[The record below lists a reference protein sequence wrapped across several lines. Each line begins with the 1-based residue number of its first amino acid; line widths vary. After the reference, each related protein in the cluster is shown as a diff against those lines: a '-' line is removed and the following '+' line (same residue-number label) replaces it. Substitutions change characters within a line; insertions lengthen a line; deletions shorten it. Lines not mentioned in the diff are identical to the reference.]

1 MTVFSIK
8 VVIAD
13 DHPAVLTGLLHAL
26 APVSSIE
33 VVSACKN
40 STELLA
46 ALNEYPCDVVI
57 SDYNMPDDNFGDGIS
72 LFSYIQR
79 RYPSTRLIALTMI
92 SNPAIIHNLISHGIS
107 TVLSKSDEIGHI
119 IAAIHAS
126 YAKGSYLSPTIETI
140 VNSGHGKSPDGEVQL
155 SPREIEV
162 VRLFTSGLSV
172 NEIAN
177 RLKRSKQTISS
188 QKANAMRKLGV
199 NSDIDLLK
207 YALKAK
213 LVEDTN
219 SY

>member
-1 MTVFSIK
+1 MTSFSIK
-8 VVIAD
+8 VIIAD

-33 VVSACKN
+33 VVSACRN

-46 ALNEYPCDVVI
+46 ALNEHPCDVVI
-57 SDYNMPDDNFGDGIS
+57 SDYSMPDENFGDGIS
-72 LFSYIQR
+72 LFSYVQR
-79 RYPSTRLIALTMI
+79 RYPATRLIALTMI
-92 SNPAIIHNLISHGIS
+92 SNPAIIQNLISHGIS
-107 TVLSKSDEIGHI
+107 TVLSKSDEVGHI
-119 IAAIHAS
+119 IAAVHAS
-126 YAKGSYLSPTIETI
+126 YAKGSYLSPTMEAI
-140 VNSGHGKSPDGEVQL
+140 VNNGHGKSQDGEIPL

-188 QKANAMRKLGV
+188 QKANAMRKLGL

-207 YALKAK
+207 YALKVK
-213 LVEDTN
+213 LVEDTTN
-219 SY
+219 Q

>member
-1 MTVFSIK
+1 MTSFSIK
-8 VVIAD
+8 VIIAD

-33 VVSACKN
+33 VVSACRN

-46 ALNEYPCDVVI
+46 ALNEHPCDVVI
-57 SDYNMPDDNFGDGIS
+57 SDYSMPDENFGDGIS
-72 LFSYIQR
+72 LFSYVQR
-79 RYPSTRLIALTMI
+79 RYPATRLIALTMI
-92 SNPAIIHNLISHGIS
+92 SNPAIIQNLISHGIS
-107 TVLSKSDEIGHI
+107 TVLSKSDEVGHI
-119 IAAIHAS
+119 IAAVHAS
-126 YAKGSYLSPTIETI
+126 YAKGSYLSPTMEAI
-140 VNSGHGKSPDGEVQL
+140 VSNGHGKFQDGEIPL

-188 QKANAMRKLGV
+188 QKANAMRKLGL

-207 YALKAK
+207 YALKVK
-213 LVEDTN
+213 LVEDTTN
-219 SY
+219 H

>member
-1 MTVFSIK
+1 MTSFSIK
-8 VVIAD
+8 VIIAD

-33 VVSACKN
+33 VVSACRN

-46 ALNEYPCDVVI
+46 ALNEHPCDVVI
-57 SDYNMPDDNFGDGIS
+57 SDYSMPDENFGDGIS
-72 LFSYIQR
+72 LFSYVQR
-79 RYPSTRLIALTMI
+79 RYPATRLIALTMI
-92 SNPAIIHNLISHGIS
+92 SNPAIIQNLISHGIS
-107 TVLSKSDEIGHI
+107 TVLSKSDEVGHI
-119 IAAIHAS
+119 IAAVHAS
-126 YAKGSYLSPTIETI
+126 YAKGSYLSPTMEAI
-140 VNSGHGKSPDGEVQL
+140 VNNGHGKSQDGEIPL

-188 QKANAMRKLGV
+188 QKANAMRKLGL

-207 YALKAK
+207 YALKVK
-213 LVEDTN
+213 LVEDTTN
-219 SY
+219 H

>member
-1 MTVFSIK
+1 MTSFSIK
-8 VVIAD
+8 VIIAD

-33 VVSACKN
+33 VVSACRN

-46 ALNEYPCDVVI
+46 ALNEHPCDVVI
-57 SDYNMPDDNFGDGIS
+57 SDYSMPDENFGDGIS
-72 LFSYIQR
+72 LFSYVQR
-79 RYPSTRLIALTMI
+79 RYPATRLIALTMI
-92 SNPAIIHNLISHGIS
+92 SNPAIIQNLISHGIS
-107 TVLSKSDEIGHI
+107 TVLSKSDEVGHI
-119 IAAIHAS
+119 IAAAHAS
-126 YAKGSYLSPTIETI
+126 YAKGSYLSPTMEAI
-140 VNSGHGKSPDGEVQL
+140 VNNGHGKSQDGEIPL

-188 QKANAMRKLGV
+188 QKANAMRKLGL

-207 YALKAK
+207 YALKVK
-213 LVEDTN
+213 LVEDTTN
-219 SY
+219 H